1 MVLNNHALAFDTHI
15 LDFRFD
21 SKAYELAEFGDVDF
35 SAVARA
41 VGCEGVRVTQPEHLR
56 AAIEDAL
63 GNSRPTVIDVVIDHD
78 AVAPVTAYDR
88 ARPPRA
94 HGGGRPRRNSHQPC
108 GRRPASVTGPPAL
121 PIRRPLAARFL
132 PSRYYYGWYVV
143 VGVAIVMLGG
153 IGVGY
158 YGLAVFLKP
167 LQQAHGWSNASVSG
181 ATALYFVISGLSAAV
196 VGPHIDRRGPMPFL
210 TAGLVLT
217 AVMIGCIGFVEELW
231 QLYAVYTLLAVA
243 FGMAGGVSTNVIMAR
258 WFIRRRARAMS
269 ISATGVSSAGVVLP
283 PLGAWLIASGGL
295 ELTTPVIAVFT
306 LVVGLP
312 MVFLV
317 LVWDPS
323 QMRLP
328 PDGAVPATGP
338 PAHAGLSDEVQ
349 TRRWTLSQAMRTL
362 SFWSLAMAFV
372 LVLLAQTGFLIHEI
386 AFLED
391 RTGSRTA
398 ASLALSLGAIG
409 SIVAR
414 LIVGGFADNLSKRH
428 LTAGLFAFQA
438 VSVLLMVHIDTA
450 VTNYVFAFTFGL
462 TIGNIY
468 MMQSLLTSEIFGY
481 VSFGAVFG
489 MISFTSQVS
498 SGAGPLLV
506 GLLEQA
512 TGNYESPFLVT
523 AGITLVAAVVVL
535 FARPVRLAPVESSPA

>member
-1 MVLNNHALAFDTHI
+1 MT
-15 LDFRFD
+15 
-21 SKAYELAEFGDVDF
+21 
-35 SAVARA
+35 
-41 VGCEGVRVTQPEHLR
+41 
-56 AAIEDAL
+56 
-63 GNSRPTVIDVVIDHD
+63 
-78 AVAPVTAYDR
+78 AP
-88 ARPPRA
+88 P
-94 HGGGRPRRNSHQPC
+94 G
-108 GRRPASVTGPPAL
+108 L
-121 PIRRPLAARFL
+121 PLRRPLAARFL

-143 VGVAIVMLGG
+143 VGVALVMLCG

-181 ATALYFVISGLSAAV
+181 ATALYFVISGVSAAV
-196 VGPHIDRRGPMPFL
+196 VGPAIDRRGPMPFL
-210 TAGLVLT
+210 TVGVLLT
-217 AVMIGCIGFVEELW
+217 AVMVGCIGFVEELW
-231 QLYAVYTLLAVA
+231 QLYAVYAVLAA
-243 FGMAGGVSTNVIMAR
+243 SFGMAGGVSTNVIMAR

-269 ISATGVSSAGVVLP
+269 ISATGVSSAGVILP

-295 ELTTPVIAVFT
+295 ELTTPVIAAFT
-306 LVVGLP
+306 IALGLP
-312 MVFLV
+312 VIFLV

-328 PDGAVPATGP
+328 PDGAVPVSGP
-338 PAHAGLSDEVQ
+338 PPSASLSEEVQ
-349 TRRWTLSQAMRTL
+349 TRRWTLGQAMRTV
-362 SFWSLAMAFV
+362 SFWAVAVAFV
-372 LVLLAQTGFLIHEI
+372 LVLLAQTGYLIHEI

-398 ASLALSLGAIG
+398 ASVALSLGAIG

-414 LIVGGFADNLSKRH
+414 LIVGAFADSLSKRH
-428 LTAGLFAFQA
+428 LSAGLFAFQA
-438 VSVLLMVHIDTA
+438 VSVLLITFIETD
-450 VTNYVFAFTFGL
+450 VTNYVFAFTFGC

-512 TGNYESPFLVT
+512 TGGYESSFLVT
-523 AGITLVAAVVVL
+523 ACITLAAAVVVL
-535 FARPVRLAPVESSPA
+535 FARPVRLPEADPSPS

>member
-1 MVLNNHALAFDTHI
+1 MT
-15 LDFRFD
+15 
-21 SKAYELAEFGDVDF
+21 
-35 SAVARA
+35 
-41 VGCEGVRVTQPEHLR
+41 
-56 AAIEDAL
+56 
-63 GNSRPTVIDVVIDHD
+63 
-78 AVAPVTAYDR
+78 AP
-88 ARPPRA
+88 P
-94 HGGGRPRRNSHQPC
+94 G
-108 GRRPASVTGPPAL
+108 L
-121 PIRRPLAARFL
+121 PLRRPLAARFL

-143 VGVAIVMLGG
+143 VGVALVMLCG

-181 ATALYFVISGLSAAV
+181 ATALYFVISGVSAAV
-196 VGPHIDRRGPMPFL
+196 VGPAIDRRGPMPFL
-210 TAGLVLT
+210 TVGVLLT
-217 AVMIGCIGFVEELW
+217 AVMVGCIGFVEELW
-231 QLYAVYTLLAVA
+231 QLYAVYAVLAA
-243 FGMAGGVSTNVIMAR
+243 SFGMAGGVSTNVIMAR

-269 ISATGVSSAGVVLP
+269 ISATGVSSAGVILP

-295 ELTTPVIAVFT
+295 ELTTPVIAAFT
-306 LVVGLP
+306 IALGLP
-312 MVFLV
+312 VIFLV

-328 PDGAVPATGP
+328 PDGAVPVSGP
-338 PAHAGLSDEVQ
+338 PPSASLSEEVQ
-349 TRRWTLSQAMRTL
+349 TRHWTLAQAMRTV
-362 SFWSLAMAFV
+362 SFWAVAVAFV
-372 LVLLAQTGFLIHEI
+372 LVLLAQTGYLIHEI

-398 ASLALSLGAIG
+398 ASVALSLGAIG

-414 LIVGGFADNLSKRH
+414 LIVGAFADSLSKRH
-428 LTAGLFAFQA
+428 LSAGLFAFQA
-438 VSVLLMVHIDTA
+438 VSVLLITFIETD
-450 VTNYVFAFTFGL
+450 VTNYVFAFTFGC

-512 TGNYESPFLVT
+512 TGGYESSFLVT
-523 AGITLVAAVVVL
+523 ACITLAAAVVVL
-535 FARPVRLAPVESSPA
+535 FARPVRLPEAEPSPS

>member
-1 MVLNNHALAFDTHI
+1 M
-15 LDFRFD
+15 
-21 SKAYELAEFGDVDF
+21 
-35 SAVARA
+35 
-41 VGCEGVRVTQPEHLR
+41 
-56 AAIEDAL
+56 
-63 GNSRPTVIDVVIDHD
+63 
-78 AVAPVTAYDR
+78 TAT
-88 ARPPRA
+88 P
-94 HGGGRPRRNSHQPC
+94 G
-108 GRRPASVTGPPAL
+108 L
-121 PIRRPLAARFL
+121 PLRRPLAARLL

-143 VGVAIVMLGG
+143 VGVALVMLCG

-181 ATALYFVISGLSAAV
+181 ATALYFVVSGISAAA
-196 VGPHIDRRGPMPFL
+196 VGPAIDRRGPMLFL
-210 TAGLVLT
+210 VVGVVVT
-217 AVMIGCIGFVEELW
+217 AVTVGCIGFVEELW
-231 QLYAVYTLLAVA
+231 QLYAVYVVLAA
-243 FGMAGGVSTNVIMAR
+243 SFGMAGGVSTNVIMAR

-269 ISATGVSSAGVVLP
+269 ISATGVSSAGVMLP

-295 ELTTPVIAVFT
+295 ELTTPVIAAFT

-312 MVFLV
+312 VIFLV

-328 PDGAVPATGP
+328 PDGAVPQTGP
-338 PAHAGLSDEVQ
+338 PPSASLSEEVQ

-362 SFWSLAMAFV
+362 SFWAVAIAFV

-398 ASLALSLGAIG
+398 ASLALSIGAVG

-414 LIVGGFADNLSKRH
+414 LILGGYADNLSKRH
-428 LTAGLFAFQA
+428 ITAALFAWQA
-438 VSVLLMVHIDTA
+438 ASVLLMVYIDTA
-450 VTNYVFAFTFGL
+450 ATNYLFAFTFGC
-462 TIGNIY
+462 TIGNVY

-512 TGNYESPFLVT
+512 TGRYESAFLVT
-523 AGITLVAAVVVL
+523 AGVTFAAALVVL
-535 FARPVRLAPVESSPA
+535 LARPVSPPERVPSAAYAPS

>member
-1 MVLNNHALAFDTHI
+1 MT
-15 LDFRFD
+15 
-21 SKAYELAEFGDVDF
+21 
-35 SAVARA
+35 
-41 VGCEGVRVTQPEHLR
+41 
-56 AAIEDAL
+56 
-63 GNSRPTVIDVVIDHD
+63 
-78 AVAPVTAYDR
+78 AP
-88 ARPPRA
+88 P
-94 HGGGRPRRNSHQPC
+94 G
-108 GRRPASVTGPPAL
+108 L
-121 PIRRPLAARFL
+121 PLRRPLAARLL

-143 VGVAIVMLGG
+143 VGVALVMLCG

-181 ATALYFVISGLSAAV
+181 ATGLYFVISGISAAA
-196 VGPHIDRRGPMPFL
+196 VGPSIDRRGPMLFL
-210 TAGLVLT
+210 TVGVILT
-217 AVMIGCIGFVEELW
+217 AVMVGCIGFVEELW
-231 QLYAVYTLLAVA
+231 QLYAVYVVLAA
-243 FGMAGGVSTNVIMAR
+243 SFGMAGGVSTNVIMAR

-269 ISATGVSSAGVVLP
+269 ISATGVSSAGVILP

-295 ELTTPVIAVFT
+295 ELTTPVIAAFT

-312 MVFLV
+312 VIFLV

-338 PAHAGLSDEVQ
+338 PPSAALSEEVQ
-349 TRRWTLSQAMRTL
+349 TRRWTLAQAMRTF
-362 SFWSLAMAFV
+362 SFWALAVAFV
-372 LVLLAQTGFLIHEI
+372 LVLLAQTGYLIHEI

-398 ASLALSLGAIG
+398 ASVALSLGAIG

-414 LIVGGFADNLSKRH
+414 LIVGAFADALSKRH
-428 LTAGLFAFQA
+428 LAAGLFAFQA
-438 VSVLLMVHIDTA
+438 ASVLLITFVETD
-450 VTNYVFAFTFGL
+450 VTNYVFAFTFGC

-512 TGNYESPFLVT
+512 TGSYESSFLVT

-535 FARPVRLAPVESSPA
+535 FARPVRVPEADPAPAYPPA

>member
-1 MVLNNHALAFDTHI
+1 MT
-15 LDFRFD
+15 
-21 SKAYELAEFGDVDF
+21 SPP
-35 SAVARA
+35 
-41 VGCEGVRVTQPEHLR
+41 TPPLR
-56 AAIEDAL
+56 
-63 GNSRPTVIDVVIDHD
+63 S
-78 AVAPVTAYDR
+78 
-88 ARPPRA
+88 
-94 HGGGRPRRNSHQPC
+94 
-108 GRRPASVTGPPAL
+108 
-121 PIRRPLAARFL
+121 PLAARVL
-132 PSRYYYGWYVV
+132 PSRYYYGWYIV

-153 IGVGY
+153 VGVGY

-167 LQQAHGWSNASVSG
+167 LQIAHGWSNASVSG
-181 ATALYFVISGLSAAV
+181 ATALYFVVSGLAAAV
-196 VGPHIDRRGPMPFL
+196 VGPYIDRHGPMPYL
-210 TAGLVLT
+210 TAGLILT
-217 AVMIGCIGFVEELW
+217 AVMVGCIGFVEELW

-243 FGMAGGVSTNVIMAR
+243 FGLAGGVSTNVIMAR

-269 ISATGVSSAGVVLP
+269 ISATGVSSAGVMLP

-295 ELTTPVIAVFT
+295 ELTTPVIAAFT
-306 LVVGLP
+306 IVVGLP
-312 MVFLV
+312 VIFFV

-362 SFWSLAMAFV
+362 SFWAVAIAFV
-372 LVLLAQTGFLIHEI
+372 LVLLSQTGYLIHEI

-414 LIVGGFADNLSKRH
+414 LIVGAFADALSKRH

-438 VSVLLMVHIDTA
+438 VSVLLITFIDTE

-481 VSFGAVFG
+481 VSFGALFG

-506 GLLEQA
+506 GLLEEA
-512 TGNYESPFLVT
+512 TGGYETPFLVT
-523 AGITLVAAVVVL
+523 AGITLAAAVVVL
-535 FARPVRLAPVESSPA
+535 LARPVRPLEADPPSA

>member
-1 MVLNNHALAFDTHI
+1 M
-15 LDFRFD
+15 
-21 SKAYELAEFGDVDF
+21 
-35 SAVARA
+35 
-41 VGCEGVRVTQPEHLR
+41 
-56 AAIEDAL
+56 
-63 GNSRPTVIDVVIDHD
+63 
-78 AVAPVTAYDR
+78 
-88 ARPPRA
+88 
-94 HGGGRPRRNSHQPC
+94 
-108 GRRPASVTGPPAL
+108 TGPPIL
-121 PIRRPLAARFL
+121 PLRRPLAARFL

-231 QLYAVYTLLAVA
+231 QLYAVYAVLAAA

-438 VSVLLMVHIDTA
+438 ASVLLMIYIDTA
-450 VTNYVFAFTFGL
+450 VTNYVFALTFGL

-523 AGITLVAAVVVL
+523 AGITLAAAVVVL
-535 FARPVRLAPVESSPA
+535 FARPVQLAPVEPSTA

>member
-1 MVLNNHALAFDTHI
+1 MTPPPVL
-15 LDFRFD
+15 
-21 SKAYELAEFGDVDF
+21 
-35 SAVARA
+35 
-41 VGCEGVRVTQPEHLR
+41 
-56 AAIEDAL
+56 
-63 GNSRPTVIDVVIDHD
+63 
-78 AVAPVTAYDR
+78 
-88 ARPPRA
+88 PPR
-94 HGGGRPRRNSHQPC
+94 QPF
-108 GRRPASVTGPPAL
+108 
-121 PIRRPLAARFL
+121 AARLL
-132 PSRYYYGWYVV
+132 PSGHYYGWYVV
-143 VGVAIVMLGG
+143 VGVALVMLCG

-167 LQQAHGWSNASVSG
+167 LQVAHGWSNASVSG
-181 ATALYFVISGLSAAV
+181 ATALYFVISGLSTAL
-196 VGPHIDRRGPMPFL
+196 VGPAIDRRGPMPFL

-217 AVMIGCIGFVEELW
+217 AVMVGCIGFVEELW
-231 QLYAVYTLLAVA
+231 QLYAVYAVLAVS

-269 ISATGVSSAGVVLP
+269 ISATGVSSAGVILP

-295 ELTTPVIAVFT
+295 ELTTPVFAAFT
-306 LVVGLP
+306 IVVGLP

-328 PDGAVPATGP
+328 PDGAVPASGP
-338 PAHAGLSDEVQ
+338 PVHAALSEEVQ
-349 TRRWTLSQAMRTL
+349 TRRWTLPQAMRTL
-362 SFWSLAMAFV
+362 SFWALAMAFV

-414 LIVGGFADNLSKRH
+414 LIVGGFADALSKRH
-428 LTAGLFAFQA
+428 LAAALFTVQA
-438 VSVLLMVHIDTA
+438 VSVLLMIHIDTA
-450 VTNYVFAFTFGL
+450 VTNYVFAFTFGC

-468 MMQSLLTSEIFGY
+468 LMQSLLTSEIFGY

-506 GLLEQA
+506 GLLEEA
-512 TGNYESPFLVT
+512 TGAYEASFLVT
-523 AGITLVAAVVVL
+523 AGVTLAAALVVL
-535 FARPVRLAPVESSPA
+535 FARPVRLAEGEPSPAYVPS